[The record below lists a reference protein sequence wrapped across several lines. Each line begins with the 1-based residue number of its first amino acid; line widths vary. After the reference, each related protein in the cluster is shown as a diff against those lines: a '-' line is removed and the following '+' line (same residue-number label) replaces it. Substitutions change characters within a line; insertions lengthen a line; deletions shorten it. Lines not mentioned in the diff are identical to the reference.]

1 MQFQKVAFKNAEG
14 RMLSGRLDLPVD
26 EMPDAYAI
34 FAHCFTCTKNLNA
47 VVNINR
53 ALAREGFGVLR
64 FDFTGLGESEGEF
77 AETGFS
83 NNVED
88 LVAAARFLASDFQAP
103 QLLIGHSL
111 GGAAVLQAA
120 SRIPSVKAVA
130 TIGAP
135 FDLTDLSGHLGTAEE
150 TIRER
155 GEAEVH
161 LGGRSFTIKQHF
173 FDDLRRAKIPQVLEN
188 LERPLLVLHSE
199 ADNIVGIDHAVRL
212 FQTARFPKS
221 FVSLD
226 RADHLLSQKA
236 DSLYVGSVL
245 ASWAR
250 RYMDPPRKESRSRD
264 LKDNRIVARIGR
276 RGYQTEILANGHSL
290 VADEPIAVGGADTG
304 PSPYDFLVAA
314 LGACT
319 AMTLRMYADRK
330 DWPLG
335 SAVVRLKHRK
345 IHAKDCKECE
355 SKDGMMDQIEREIEL
370 EGPLDENQRSRLLEI
385 ADRCPVHRTLHSPIA
400 VKTRLKD

>member
-1 MQFQKVAFKNAEG
+1 MQFQKVAFKNDQG
-14 RMLSGRLDLPVD
+14 QMLSGRLDLPVD
-26 EMPDAYAI
+26 EIPAAYAI

-53 ALAREGFGVLR
+53 ALSREGFGVLR

-130 TIGAP
+130 VIGAP
-135 FDLTDLSGHLGTAEE
+135 FDLTDLSAHLRTAEE
-150 TIRER
+150 EIRER
-155 GEAEVH
+155 GEAEVY

-173 FDDLRRAKIPQVLEN
+173 FDELRRAKISRVLEN

-199 ADNIVGIDHAVRL
+199 ADNIVGIDNAVRL
-212 FQTARFPKS
+212 FQAARFPKS

-245 ASWAR
+245 ASWAK
-250 RYMDPPRKESRSRD
+250 RYVDLPQREAKSKD

-276 RGYQTEILANGHSL
+276 RGYQTEILVNGHSL

-330 DWPLG
+330 DWPLE

-370 EGPLDENQRSRLLEI
+370 DGPLDENQRSRFLEI
-385 ADRCPVHRTLHSPIA
+385 ADRCPVHRTLHSPIT